1 MTNWYKKFSAEADII
16 DKLADDYISY
26 GEQRLYDLMQ
36 DTITKT
42 AVEGEQEKRCL
53 RYKDRVFALVDA
65 AIYRVHGFK
74 LHKEQIAAGL
84 ALYEGNIV
92 EQKTGEGKTLTA
104 IAPAVLRS
112 LEYKGSHIVTV
123 NPYLAKRDADNCTQI
138 VKYLGLT
145 VGCVLPDTS
154 PVDRKRAYKADIT
167 YVSNTELGFDY
178 LRDNLV
184 VDNFN
189 KVQRGFHFAIVDEA
203 DSILID
209 EAKTPLIIS
218 GQGKDVSLLY
228 MRCMAAVNKLKQG
241 TESREFNKSDD
252 YLGIEREVTGDFIV
266 HEKDKNT
273 ILTDEGVKHLEEFL
287 SLKNYADA
295 ENRAIQHVVEQCL
308 RARALMKRDKDYI
321 VRGGKIVIVDEN
333 TGRTMEGR
341 QYADGLHQ
349 AIEAKEGVQISTSN
363 ETIGTTTYQN
373 FFRKYKILS
382 GMTGTA
388 ATEKREFKS
397 TYGLNVKVIPTHEP
411 VIRVD
416 EKDILFVHEND
427 KYKAIVK
434 RVKEEI
440 AQGRPVLCGTAT
452 VEASQDLSNYFKDAG
467 IEHQLLNAKQDEHEA
482 QVVAQAGIS
491 GTVTIATNMAG
502 RGTDIKLD
510 EKARKA
516 GGLVVIG
523 CEKHE
528 SRRIDNQLR
537 GRSGRQGDPGVS
549 VFYCS
554 CDDRVIRLYGGD
566 ALKKK
571 LENTALDTGEPI
583 TNKSI
588 YKALELSQ
596 KRVEADN
603 FAQRRD
609 TLEYDDVDNIQ
620 RERVYAE
627 RDKILNKNRCSGD
640 VKEAIIKAV
649 QNIMNKLPQ
658 DEWVAALES
667 QMGVIIPSYIGATNK
682 SESEY
687 SYRSWIEREIDNVEF
702 VNDNARESYCRKV
715 LLMALD
721 SCWSE
726 QLKAL
731 EFARDAS
738 GYAGFAQIDPK
749 AAYANEAWR
758 LYGRM
763 QDSIYAGVLFLY
775 FHNRPDKIDVDGISI
790 KAKKGMNV

>member
-16 DKLADDYISY
+16 DKLADEYIAQD
-26 GEQRLYDLMQ
+26 ERHLYDLMQ
-36 DTITKT
+36 DTIVKT
-42 AVEGEQEKRCL
+42 AVECEQEKRCFH
-53 RYKDRVFALVDA
+53 YKDRVFALVDA

-74 LHKEQIAAGL
+74 LHKEQIVAGL

-92 EQKTGEGKTLTA
+92 EQKTGEGKSYTA

-266 HEKDKNT
+266 HEKEKNT

-295 ENRAIQHVVEQCL
+295 ENRSIQHVVEQCL

-397 TYGLNVKVIPTHEP
+397 T
-411 VIRVD
+411 
-416 EKDILFVHEND
+416 
-427 KYKAIVK
+427 
-434 RVKEEI
+434 
-440 AQGRPVLCGTAT
+440 
-452 VEASQDLSNYFKDAG
+452 
-467 IEHQLLNAKQDEHEA
+467 
-482 QVVAQAGIS
+482 
-491 GTVTIATNMAG
+491 
-502 RGTDIKLD
+502 
-510 EKARKA
+510 
-516 GGLVVIG
+516 
-523 CEKHE
+523 
-528 SRRIDNQLR
+528 
-537 GRSGRQGDPGVS
+537 
-549 VFYCS
+549 
-554 CDDRVIRLYGGD
+554 
-566 ALKKK
+566 
-571 LENTALDTGEPI
+571 
-583 TNKSI
+583 
-588 YKALELSQ
+588 
-596 KRVEADN
+596 
-603 FAQRRD
+603 
-609 TLEYDDVDNIQ
+609 
-620 RERVYAE
+620 
-627 RDKILNKNRCSGD
+627 
-640 VKEAIIKAV
+640 
-649 QNIMNKLPQ
+649 
-658 DEWVAALES
+658 
-667 QMGVIIPSYIGATNK
+667 
-682 SESEY
+682 
-687 SYRSWIEREIDNVEF
+687 
-702 VNDNARESYCRKV
+702 
-715 LLMALD
+715 
-721 SCWSE
+721 
-726 QLKAL
+726 
-731 EFARDAS
+731 
-738 GYAGFAQIDPK
+738 
-749 AAYANEAWR
+749 
-758 LYGRM
+758 
-763 QDSIYAGVLFLY
+763 
-775 FHNRPDKIDVDGISI
+775 
-790 KAKKGMNV
+790 